1 MICALKVNE
10 TIITTAFMI
19 LWFYLEISK
28 YSLFY
33 LDLAFGFR
41 LDGIDEVDREI
52 EWDRER
58 KRRKRERERE
68 RERERGGGGE
78 SKRSL

>member
-1 MICALKVNE
+1 MICTLKVNK
-10 TIITTAFMI
+10 TNITTAFMI

-52 EWDRER
+52 EGERER
-58 KRRKRERERE
+58 KRQREKKRER
-68 RERERGGGGE
+68 
-78 SKRSL
+78 